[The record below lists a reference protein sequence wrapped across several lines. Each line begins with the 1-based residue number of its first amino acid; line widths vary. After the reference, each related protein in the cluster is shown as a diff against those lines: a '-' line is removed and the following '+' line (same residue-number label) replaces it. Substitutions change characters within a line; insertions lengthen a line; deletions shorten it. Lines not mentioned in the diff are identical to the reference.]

1 MSIWALPLW
10 LFFKNVSYKEKVKP
24 WSHLSWKC
32 CWNSS
37 SRLDDMKIFFVK
49 INYSHQLF
57 RCFDISLLQ
66 KNWWRQHATNDV
78 NAFYFQPTLN
88 KLFNTSIT
96 LIDIT
101 LVLLEIWK
109 GGQTDPSPEKNILKK
124 PSLIR
129 VKDLCKDFV
138 RVIKL
143 SKGNKLKKQHFDQLH
158 WKYIINQK
166 GFVYLMEQ
174 VRHLIKPK
182 SEKLN
187 RHNIRLSQ

>member
-10 LFFKNVSYKEKVKP
+10 FFFKNVSYKEKVKP

-32 CWNSS
+32 RLNSS
-37 SRLDDMKIFFVK
+37 SRLDDMKIFFVN

-78 NAFYFQPTLN
+78 NVFYFQPTLN

-96 LIDIT
+96 LIDIR

-109 GGQTDPSPEKNILKK
+109 GGQTDPSSEKNILKK
-124 PSLIR
+124 PR

-143 SKGNKLKKQHFDQLH
+143 SKGNKLKKQHYDQLH

-166 GFVYLMEQ
+166 GFVYL
-174 VRHLIKPK
+174 K

-187 RHNIRLSQ
+187 RYNIRISQ